1 MRRLPL
7 ALLLIVLLGGGAW
20 WWLHRADETP
30 KAKPAAPVTTAKA
43 EARDLPLRLDLVGRA
58 EAFESVTLK
67 ARIDGQV
74 SAVPFQEGQAVKQ
87 GDVLLRLDPADFQ
100 ARVRQAEAGVAR
112 DQAQLAKARADLE
125 RANALRQK
133 GFVSEQNLADARTNL
148 AAQEAAIKASQAAL
162 DLARLQLDYT
172 VVRAPFAGVVGTKLV
187 FPGAAVKIN
196 DTALAVVNR
205 IKPLTV
211 SFSVAERFLPAVQ
224 AAMKRG
230 VLQVDVGV
238 PGSGE
243 HHYPGQVRVL
253 DNAVDATSG
262 TIRMKAQLPNEQG
275 ELTPGQF
282 LDVSLVLDTLKD
294 AITVPAAAVQ
304 QGPEGFY
311 VYVVKAD
318 SSAELRRVEVGANQ
332 QGVAVIAKGL
342 QVGET
347 VVVEGQLRITPGALV
362 APRDGKAP
370 PAAAPSS

>member
-7 ALLLIVLLGGGAW
+7 ALLMIALLGGGGW
-20 WWLHRADETP
+20 WWFHRADEAP
-30 KAKPAAPVTTAKA
+30 KARVAAPVTTAKA

-87 GDVLLRLDPADFQ
+87 GEVLLRLDPADFQ
-100 ARVRQAEAGVAR
+100 ARLRQAEAGLAR
-112 DQAQLAKARADLE
+112 DQAQLNKARNDLE
-125 RANALRQK
+125 RANALAAK
-133 GFVSEQNLADARTNL
+133 GFVSEQNLIAARSAVDTQL
-148 AAQEAAIKASQAAL
+148 AALKGSQAAL
-162 DLARLQLDYT
+162 ELARLQLDYT
-172 VVRAPFAGVVGTKLV
+172 VIRAPFAGVVGTKLV

-196 DTALAVVNR
+196 ETALAVVNR

-211 SFSVAERFLPAVQ
+211 SFTIAEKFLPAVQ
-224 AAMKRG
+224 AALKRG
-230 VLQVDVGV
+230 VLQADVGV
-238 PGSGE
+238 PGSGD

-253 DNAVDATSG
+253 DNAVDPASG

-311 VYVVKAD
+311 VFVVKAD
-318 SSAELRRVEVGANQ
+318 SSAELRRVEVSTNQ
-332 QGVAVIAKGL
+332 QGLAVIAKGL
-342 QVGET
+342 QAGET
-347 VVVEGQLRITPGALV
+347 VVVEGHLRITPGAMV